1 MVLEEKESTNL
12 KMSLDDLLEIM
23 GNPTR
28 RVILAKLAK
37 VPHSTSELH
46 KALGI
51 SRQAVHSQLEIL
63 KNFNIIEKIY
73 PEKRGGKYRIVSNL
87 SLTMDISPDYYN
99 IDYKTTNIKPDS
111 EAMFLKEAIDS
122 NIYKKIKSPNEKVK
136 FLGERIKNIEDN
148 ICELERKR
156 RELLQKK
163 EGIIIELK
171 NLIAKKYKD
180 KLKQEKTTFDNL
192 EKEILYT
199 LFFQPAKFNQK
210 INIDNLLDEL
220 FFSDI
225 DRISRATHR
234 SSIEHLLRDLSKA
247 MDFIVSTDE
256 DWFFDI

>member
-1 MVLEEKESTNL
+1 MVLEEKEATKL
-12 KMSLDDLLEIM
+12 KMSLDDLLELM

-63 KNFNIIEKIY
+63 KNYNIIKKIY

-122 NIYKKIKSPNEKVK
+122 NTYKKIKSPNEKVK
-136 FLGERIKNIEDN
+136 FLGERIKDIEDG

-163 EGIIIELK
+163 EGVIIELK

-180 KLKQEKTTFDNL
+180 KLKQQKTMLDNL

-199 LFFQPAKFNQK
+199 LFFQPAKFTQK
-210 INIDNLLDEL
+210 INIDSLLDEL

-225 DRISRATHR
+225 DRISRASHR
-234 SSIEHLLRDLSKA
+234 TSIEHLLRDLSKA
-247 MDFIVSTDE
+247 MGFIHNLDD
-256 DWFFDI
+256 DWIFDI

>member
-1 MVLEEKESTNL
+1 MEIEHEDRVHL

-37 VPHSTSELH
+37 LPHSTSELH

-63 KNFNIIEKIY
+63 KKYNLIEKID
-73 PEKRGGKYRIVSNL
+73 PEKRGGKYRIVANL

-99 IDYKTTNIKPDS
+99 IEYNTTNIKADS
-111 EAMFLKEAIDS
+111 EAMFLKDAIDS
-122 NIYKKIKSPNEKVK
+122 TVYKNIKRPDEKVK
-136 FLGERIKNIEDN
+136 FLGERIKNIEEN

-156 RELLQKK
+156 RELLQRK
-163 EGIIIELK
+163 EGVIIALK
-171 NLIAKKYKD
+171 KLVAKKYKH
-180 KLKQEKTTFDNL
+180 KLKQEKTRLDNL

-199 LFFQPAKFNQK
+199 LFFQPAKFTQK
-210 INIDNLLDEL
+210 INIDHLLDEL

-225 DRISRATHR
+225 DRISRASHR
-234 SSIEHLLRDLSKA
+234 TSIEELLRDISKA
-247 MDFIVSTDE
+247 MGFIHNLDD
-256 DWFFDI
+256 DWIFDI

>member
-1 MVLEEKESTNL
+1 MVLEEGDSVEL

-37 VPHSTSELH
+37 LPHSTSELH

-63 KNFNIIEKIY
+63 KNHNLIEKIE
-73 PEKRGGKYRIVSNL
+73 PQKRGGKYHIKANL
-87 SLTMDISPDYYN
+87 SISLNISPDYYN
-99 IDYKTTNIKPDS
+99 VDYNIFEIEPES
-111 EAMFLKEAIDS
+111 ESMFLKEAVDP
-122 NIYKKIKSPNEKVK
+122 NEYRKLKNPNEKIK
-136 FLGERIKNIEDN
+136 FLGERIRDIEN
-148 ICELERKR
+148 RICKLEGKR

-171 NLIAKKYKD
+171 NLVAQKYGD
-180 KLKQEKTTFDNL
+180 KLKKKKTMLDNL

-199 LFFQPAKFNQK
+199 LFFQAGKFHQQ
-210 INIDNLLDEL
+210 INIDHLLDEL

-225 DRISRATHR
+225 DRISRASHR
-234 SSIEHLLRDLSKA
+234 TSIEHLLKDLSKA
-247 MDFIVSTDE
+247 MDFISFDH
-256 DWFFDI
+256 DSWFFNI